1 MKGGMALL
9 LQVAIVVVLAV
20 LSVGRRGVLVE
31 GGGGGGDLICEPKDC
46 LLCCAV
52 NCKGNPN
59 PSCYSD
65 CVKACGGGVHDDLV
79 HSDGRVLPFPPLAA

>member
-9 LQVAIVVVLAV
+9 LQVAIVVLAV

-59 PSCYSD
+59 PSCYND
-65 CVKACGGGVHDDLV
+65 CVKACGGDVHEDILV
-79 HSDGRVLPFPPLAA
+79 LSGGRVLPYPPLAA